1 MEVSNKKLLAL
12 LKGNSE
18 LAFQQIYEKYWE
30 NLYRVSSTI
39 LKDGELAK
47 DVIQEVFIKIW
58 LRRNDL

>member
-1 MEVSNKKLLAL
+1 MEASNKKLLAH
-12 LKGNSE
+12 LKGNCE